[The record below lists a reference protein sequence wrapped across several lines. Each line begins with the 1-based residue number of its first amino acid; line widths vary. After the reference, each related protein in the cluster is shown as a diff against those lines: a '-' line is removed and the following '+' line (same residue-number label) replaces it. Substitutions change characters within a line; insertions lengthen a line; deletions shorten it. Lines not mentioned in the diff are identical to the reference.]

1 SGTGRSME
9 FTFGAAFS
17 CTDGV
22 GGELRRVIVDPNDRR
37 ATHLV
42 VGPQHW
48 TGMGRLVP
56 MDLVETGGE
65 EPRLRC
71 SKSELE
77 ALKEADEVQFLA
89 GAGGQWGF
97 GFGLGGMGAGYAG
110 PQAFI
115 SDRVPAGEI
124 EMERGDP
131 VLATDGGIGRVQGL
145 VLDATNHRV
154 LQILLAEGH
163 LWGRKRVLIPIG
175 AVSTV
180 KDGVHLNLTKDQVR
194 DLPPV
199 DSAPTDLAGA

>member
-1 SGTGRSME
+1 MSESRPGRSME
-9 FTFGAAFS
+9 FNFGSTVACS
-17 CTDGV
+17 DGV
-22 GGELRRVIVDPNDRR
+22 GGELRRVIVEPNDRR

-42 VGPQHW
+42 VGPRHW

-71 SKSELE
+71 STTELE
-77 ALKEADEVQFLA
+77 ALKEADEVLFLP

-97 GFGLGGMGAGYAG
+97 GFGLGGIGAGYAG
-110 PQAFI
+110 PQAFL

-131 VLATDGGIGRVQGL
+131 VLATDGEIGRVQGL
-145 VLDATNHRV
+145 VVDASNHGV

-163 LWGRKRVLIPIG
+163 LWGQKRVLIPIS

-199 DSAPTDLAGA
+199 ESDPD

>member
-1 SGTGRSME
+1 MSESGTGRSME
-9 FTFGAAFS
+9 FTFGSRVS

-22 GGELRRVIVDPNDRR
+22 GGELRRVIVDPDDRQ

-42 VGPQHW
+42 VGSQHW

-56 MDLVETGGE
+56 MDLVQTGGE

-71 SKSELE
+71 SKTELE
-77 ALKEADEVQFLA
+77 ALKEADEVLFLP

-131 VLATDGGIGRVQGL
+131 VHATDGEIGRMQGL
-145 VLDATNHRV
+145 VVDAANHRV

-180 KDGVHLNLTKDQVR
+180 KDGVRLNLTKDQVR

-199 DSAPTDLAGA
+199 ESDPD